1 MPDSAL
7 RWPLIMAKVRKILHL
22 DLDAFFCAVEEQ
34 LNPDLRGKA
43 IAVGGQ
49 PGQRGVVASA
59 SYPARKYGVRSAMPM
74 SQALRLCPHLIV
86 LSQHRGDYSKR
97 SREVMEV
104 LRDTAPDVEPL
115 SIDEAF
121 LDVTILP
128 ADIEV
133 IARRLQARINV
144 ELGLPCSL
152 GGATNK
158 LVAKTA
164 NTVGKA
170 RQPKDN
176 PPNAITLVAP
186 GQERQFLAPLPIRE
200 LWGVGPKMAETLA
213 RLGFTTIGEIVS
225 WSEDAL
231 ISRLGKTGGDIWRR
245 ANGIDH
251 RPVLAQG
258 EAKSISK
265 EVTFAADINDGVA
278 LELTIRRLADGVGRQ
293 LRKAGLAASTVKIRL
308 RWPDFTTLSRQMT
321 LDNPTDLDDE
331 IYRRALE
338 LFGQTWIRGKP
349 VRLLGVGVSGF
360 SNSTRQL
367 NLWEVRS
374 QSKVGGQL
382 QLTLDSLRDRYGD
395 TMIRRASD
403 LDFRQSEDNK
413 R

>member
-1 MPDSAL
+1 
-7 RWPLIMAKVRKILHL
+7 MAKVRKILHL

-128 ADIEV
+128 TDIEA
-133 IARRLQARINV
+133 IAWRLRARIND

-170 RQPKDN
+170 RQPKDH

-186 GQERQFLAPLPIRE
+186 GQERLFLAPLPIRE

-213 RLGFTTIGEIVS
+213 RLGFTTIGEIAS

-308 RWPDFTTLSRQMT
+308 RWPDFTTLSRQTT
-321 LDNPTDLDDE
+321 LDPPTDLDDE
-331 IYRRALE
+331 IYGRALE
-338 LFGQTWIRGKP
+338 LFKQTWIKGKP

-360 SNSTRQL
+360 SQSTRQL
-367 NLWEVRS
+367 NLWETRS
-374 QSKVGGQL
+374 QGRVGGQL
-382 QLTLDSLRDRYGD
+382 QATLDSLRDRYGD
-395 TMIRRASD
+395 AMIRRASD